1 MKHLDQSELAK
12 RWNISPHTLEN
23 MRWRK
28 VGPPYIKIGGRVLY
42 RLEDIEAYERAN
54 LFLPKKPSV
63 EPPASIAPLGHA
75 ELPQPSRDDDAKLG
89 KFLPKAP
96 AH

>member
-63 EPPASIAPLGHA
+63 NA
-75 ELPQPSRDDDAKLG
+75 
-89 KFLPKAP
+89 
-96 AH
+96 